1 MMQPCSFF
9 HDIVYGTYALSVI
22 LDVANQDLEAELLD
36 ITKNF
41 NTEFI
46 L

>member
-1 MMQPCSFF
+1 MQRCSFF
-9 HDIVYGTYALSVI
+9 HDIVYGKYALSVI
-22 LDVANQDLEAELLD
+22 LDVPNHDLEAELLD